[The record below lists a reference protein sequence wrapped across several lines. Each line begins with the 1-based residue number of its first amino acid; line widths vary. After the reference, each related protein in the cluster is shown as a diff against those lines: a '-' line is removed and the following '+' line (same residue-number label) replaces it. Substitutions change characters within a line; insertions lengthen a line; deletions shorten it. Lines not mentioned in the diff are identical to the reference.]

1 MAYRAAIPRL
11 LREVGW
17 QVESDDFVEIEDPD
31 PDNHEARQ
39 RELIREIEGARKE
52 AEAKPEK
59 RRFGLFKRG
68 KLAEKKGWE
77 TYDESKKEGIENEDT
92 THGVAERHDSRVLFD
107 IDAIRAELES
117 EHMEVRQ
124 LESTLPPMRL
134 ELNGSRAASDRI
146 PQGEFA
152 ALRTTKSYDGTSL
165 PADSGTNINVPHI
178 SLPNG
183 YDKDF
188 HPKDLDADDDHINGD
203 GRVTMS
209 FNPNPPLPSAVLAW
223 QSQTLSET
231 NTPVTPQR
239 PQLRSAVTMPVVS
252 GGLQLEHN
260 AWADEDED
268 FGEEKE
274 VKMVFE

>member
-17 QVESDDFVEIEDPD
+17 QVESDDFAEIEDPD

-77 TYDESKKEGIENEDT
+77 TYDESKKEGGVNEDAT
-92 THGVAERHDSRVLFD
+92 NGITERLDSRVLFD

-134 ELNGSRAASDRI
+134 ELNGSKAATDRL

-152 ALRTTKSYDGTSL
+152 PLRTTKSYDGTTL
-165 PADSGTNINVPHI
+165 PANSNPSIAIPHI
-178 SLPNG
+178 DLPNG
-183 YDKDF
+183 HDQEF
-188 HPKDLDADDDHINGD
+188 HPKDLDADDDSVNGD
-203 GRVTMS
+203 GRVKMS
-209 FNPNPPLPSAVLAW
+209 FDHNPPLPSAVLAW

-231 NTPVTPQR
+231 NTPVTLQR
-239 PQLRSAVTMPVVS
+239 PELRSATTMPVVS
-252 GGLQLEHN
+252 NGLQLEHN
-260 AWADEDED
+260 AWADDDED
-268 FGEEKE
+268 FGQEKE
-274 VKMVFE
+274 VRMVFE